1 VYGNSPLAVAPADA
15 HGSWMFTV
23 TDAQAAAIRR
33 VFVEQGELHAVIELR
48 RHFPGI
54 TDSATARECAR
65 IIARS
70 QPPPSSAR
78 PPTRLRPT
86 GSDGAVSS

>member
-1 VYGNSPLAVAPADA
+1 
-15 HGSWMFTV
+15 MFTV

-33 VFVEQGELHAVIELR
+33 VFFEQGELHAVIELR

-54 TDSATARECAR
+54 TDSATARDCAR

-70 QPPPSSAR
+70 QRPSAIAR
-78 PPTRLRPT
+78 PPTRLRST
-86 GSDGAVSS
+86 GSDRVVSS